1 MEEKARLYK
10 ILVDH
15 HNAFS
20 KHPVDL
26 GKVPYKLC
34 PITIDIG
41 DEPVPY
47 NKPYPQSL
55 DKRKRMKTAIN
66 KLLQLGIIEES
77 DAKGESPAILVT
89 RPDKNDRLVIDYR
102 SLNRLIKRK

>member
-1 MEEKARLYK
+1 LEEKARLYK

-20 KHPVDL
+20 KHPANL

-41 DEPVPY
+41 DEPVP
-47 NKPYPQSL
+47 
-55 DKRKRMKTAIN
+55 AIN
-66 KLLQLGIIEES
+66 KFLQLGIIEES
-77 DAKGESPAILVT
+77 DAEGGSPAILVT
-89 RPDKNDRLVIDYR
+89 RPDKIDRLVIEA
-102 SLNRLIKRK
+102 

>member
-1 MEEKARLYK
+1 LEEKARLYK
-10 ILVDH
+10 ILLDH

-41 DEPVPY
+41 EEPVLY

-66 KLLQLGIIEES
+66 KLLQLGIIEEP
-77 DAKGESPAILVT
+77 DAEGGSPAILVT
-89 RPDKNDRLVIDYR
+89 RPDQNDRLVVDYR